1 MDKKTNHDMVQD
13 IDNDTNQ
20 DVVQDIDDNI
30 SADQVD
36 EILRKYD
43 KGSNFRVLKGKANIF
58 ISAVLL
64 CFSLFQLYTAI
75 FLGMEPMILRS
86 IHLAF
91 GLSLIYL
98 LYPAKK
104 NMPKDKIHPIDIV
117 IAILSIIVCLYVVV
131 FYKDIVFRMGLI
143 TNTDMVIGL
152 LAVILVLE
160 AARRV
165 IGLPM
170 VIISTLFI
178 AYAFLGPYIPGQ
190 LAHRG
195 VDLNNFAQHL
205 FFTTEGIMGLP
216 IGVSSTF
223 IFMFLIFGAY
233 LEKTGMG
240 EFFINLANAINGK
253 SPGGPAKV
261 AVISSGMMGTLS
273 GSSVANVVGTGSFT
287 IPMMKRLGYKPEFAG
302 AVEATASTGGQ
313 LMPPIM
319 GAAAFLMAEITNT
332 PYVEIIKAAAI
343 PAMLYYFGVWSGV
356 HFEAKKQNLLGLPA
370 DQIPKFTHVMKTRG
384 HLIIPIIAVMYL
396 LIQGYSPIRAAL
408 GAIVTTLL
416 CSYIKKDTRLSFMDI
431 VNGLING
438 ARNALT
444 VVAACA
450 CAGIIIGV
458 VTQTGLG
465 LKMGSVIVGLA
476 QNKLFLTL
484 FFTMITSIILGIG
497 VPTTA
502 NYVITS
508 TIAAP
513 ALLMLDVE
521 LLAAHLF
528 VFYFG
533 IIADITP
540 PVCLA
545 AVAGAGIAKAEPMK
559 TGVQAT
565 RLAIAAFMIP
575 YIFVYSPRMIMIG
588 TTPLL
593 LAIDIVTALIGIICV
608 ASGLTGF
615 FKTKMS
621 NIERFLFVAGGVLMV
636 MTKAY
641 LVAIGLICISIV
653 YIIQKKKSSVPQGAI

>member
-1 MDKKTNHDMVQD
+1 MTEKINNDIVEDIEEVSKEEVDK
-13 IDNDTNQ
+13 
-20 DVVQDIDDNI
+20 
-30 SADQVD
+30 
-36 EILRKYD
+36 ILRKYD
-43 KGSNFRVLKGKANIF
+43 KGSDFRVFSGNLNKI
-58 ISAVLL
+58 ISIILL

-91 GLSLIYL
+91 GLSLIFL
-98 LYPAKK
+98 LYPASKK
-104 NMPKDKIHPIDIV
+104 WPKDKLHPLDV
-117 IAILSIIVCLYVVV
+117 ITALIAVIVCFYVVV
-131 FYKDIVFRMGLI
+131 FYKDLVYRAGRI
-143 TNTDMVIGL
+143 TTTDMVIGL
-152 LAVILVLE
+152 MAVFLVLE

-170 VIISTLFI
+170 VIISILFI
-178 AYAFLGPYIPGQ
+178 AYAFLGPYIPGK

-195 VDLNNFAQHL
+195 VSLNNFAQHI

-223 IFMFLIFGAY
+223 IFMFLLFGAY

-240 EFFINLANAINGK
+240 EFFINLANSISGS

-261 AVISSGMMGTLS
+261 AVISSGCMGTLS

-287 IPMMKRLGYKPEFAG
+287 IPMMKRLGYKNEFSG

-332 PYVEIIKAAAI
+332 PYFTIIKAAAV
-343 PAMLYYFGVWSGV
+343 PALLYYFGVWVGV
-356 HFEAKKQNLLGLPA
+356 HFEAKKLNLTGMSK
-370 DQIPKFTHVMKTRG
+370 DQIPKISHVMKTRG
-384 HLIIPIIAVMYL
+384 HLIIPIISVMYL
-396 LIQGYSPIRAAL
+396 LIQGFSPIRAAL
-408 GAIVTTLL
+408 GAIVTTLI
-416 CSYIKKDTRLSFMDI
+416 CSAFKKDTRMSFNDI
-431 VNGLING
+431 VDGLIKG
-438 ARNALT
+438 AKSALT
-444 VVAACA
+444 VVSACA

-465 LKMGSVIVGLA
+465 LKMGSVIVGMA
-476 QNKLFLTL
+476 NGNLFLTL
-484 FFTMITSIILGIG
+484 FFTMITSLILGIG

-513 ALLMLDVE
+513 ALLLLGVDVIP
-521 LLAAHLF
+521 AHMF

-533 IIADITP
+533 IIADVTP

-545 AVAGAGIAKAEPMK
+545 AVAASGIAKSEPMR

-565 RLAIAAFMIP
+565 RLAIAAFLIP
-575 YIFVYSPRMIMIG
+575 YIFVHSPRILMIN

-593 LAIDIVTALIGIICV
+593 LAFDIVTALVGITCI
-608 ASGLTGF
+608 AIALTGF
-615 FKTKMS
+615 FKTHMS
-621 NIERFLFVAGGVLMV
+621 IIEKVLFIAGGILLVL
-636 MTKAY
+636 TKVHFVVIGAV
-641 LVAIGLICISIV
+641 LVALA
-653 YIIQKKKSSVPQGAI
+653 YTIQKRKEQKISSSTT

>member
-1 MDKKTNHDMVQD
+1 MTEKINNDIVEDIEEVSKEEVDK
-13 IDNDTNQ
+13 
-20 DVVQDIDDNI
+20 
-30 SADQVD
+30 
-36 EILRKYD
+36 ILRKYD
-43 KGSNFRVLKGKANIF
+43 KGSDFRVFSGNLNKI
-58 ISAVLL
+58 ISIILL

-91 GLSLIYL
+91 GLSLIFL
-98 LYPAKK
+98 LYPASKK
-104 NMPKDKIHPIDIV
+104 WPKDKLHPLDV
-117 IAILSIIVCLYVVV
+117 ITALIAVIVCFYVVV
-131 FYKDIVFRMGLI
+131 FYKDLVYRAGRI
-143 TNTDMVIGL
+143 TTTDMVIGL
-152 LAVILVLE
+152 MAVFLVLE

-170 VIISTLFI
+170 VIISILFI
-178 AYAFLGPYIPGQ
+178 AYAFLGPYIPGK

-195 VDLNNFAQHL
+195 VSLNNFAQHI

-223 IFMFLIFGAY
+223 IFMFLLFGAY

-240 EFFINLANAINGK
+240 EFFINLANSISGS

-261 AVISSGMMGTLS
+261 AVISSGCMGTLS

-287 IPMMKRLGYKPEFAG
+287 IPMMKRLGYKNEFSG

-332 PYVEIIKAAAI
+332 PYFTIIKAAAV
-343 PAMLYYFGVWSGV
+343 PALLYYFGVWVGV
-356 HFEAKKQNLLGLPA
+356 HFEAKKLNLTGMSK
-370 DQIPKFTHVMKTRG
+370 DQIPKISHVMKTRG
-384 HLIIPIIAVMYL
+384 HLIIPIISVMYL
-396 LIQGYSPIRAAL
+396 LIQGFSPIRAAL
-408 GAIVTTLL
+408 GAIVTTLI
-416 CSYIKKDTRLSFMDI
+416 CSAFKKDTRMSFNDI
-431 VNGLING
+431 VDGLIKG
-438 ARNALT
+438 AKSALT
-444 VVAACA
+444 VVSACA

-465 LKMGSVIVGLA
+465 LKMGSVIVGMA
-476 QNKLFLTL
+476 NGNLFLTL
-484 FFTMITSIILGIG
+484 FFTMITSLILGIG

-513 ALLMLDVE
+513 ALLLLGVDVIP
-521 LLAAHLF
+521 AHMF

-533 IIADITP
+533 IIADVTP

-545 AVAGAGIAKAEPMK
+545 AVAASGIAKSEPMR

-565 RLAIAAFMIP
+565 RLAIAAFLIP
-575 YIFVYSPRMIMIG
+575 YIFVHSPRILMIN

-593 LAIDIVTALIGIICV
+593 LVFDIVTALVGITCI
-608 ASGLTGF
+608 AIALTGF
-615 FKTKMS
+615 FKTHMS
-621 NIERFLFVAGGVLMV
+621 IIEKVLFIAGGILLVL
-636 MTKAY
+636 TKVHFVVIGAVLIALAY
-641 LVAIGLICISIV
+641 T
-653 YIIQKKKSSVPQGAI
+653 IQKRKEQKISSSTT

>member
-1 MDKKTNHDMVQD
+1 MTFKKN
-13 IDNDTNQ
+13 NE
-20 DVVQDIDDNI
+20 VVQDTDKEM
-30 SADQVD
+30 SSEEVDQ
-36 EILRKYD
+36 ILRKYD
-43 KGSNFRVLKGKANIF
+43 KGSNFRVLSGNANKLITF
-58 ISAVLL
+58 ILL
-64 CFSLFQLYTAI
+64 AFSLFQLYTAI

-86 IHLAF
+86 VHLAF
-91 GLSLIYL
+91 GLSLIFL
-98 LYPAKK
+98 LYPANK
-104 NMPKDKIHPIDIV
+104 NMPKDKIHPLD
-117 IAILSIIVCLYVVV
+117 IAIAIIAAIVCLYVVV
-131 FYKDIVFRMGLI
+131 FYKDIVYRQGLI
-143 TNTDMVIGL
+143 NTTDMIIGL

-165 IGLPM
+165 IGMPM
-170 VIISTLFI
+170 VIISLIFI
-178 AYAFLGPYIPGQ
+178 GYAFLGPYIPGK

-195 VDLNNFAQHL
+195 VDFNNFAQHL

-223 IFMFLIFGAY
+223 IFMFLLFGAY

-240 EFFINLANAINGK
+240 EFFINLANSINGS

-261 AVISSGMMGTLS
+261 AVISSGLMGTLS

-287 IPMMKRLGYKPEFAG
+287 IPMMKKLGYKPEFAG

-332 PYVEIIKAAAI
+332 PYFTIIKAAAI
-343 PAMLYYFGVWSGV
+343 PALLYYFGVWAGV
-356 HFEAKKQNLLGLPA
+356 HFEARKLNLLGLSKNE
-370 DQIPKFTHVMKTRG
+370 IPKFTHVMKTRG
-384 HLIIPIIAVMYL
+384 HLIIPIIVVIFL
-396 LIQGYSPIRAAL
+396 LTKGFSPIRAAL
-408 GAIVTTLL
+408 GAIASTLI
-416 CSYIKKDTRLSFMDI
+416 CSSITKDTRLSFNDI
-431 VNGLING
+431 INGLVAG
-438 ARNALT
+438 AKNALT

-465 LKMGSVIVGLA
+465 LKMGSVLVGIA
-476 QNKLFLTL
+476 NGNLFLTL
-484 FFTMITSIILGIG
+484 FFAMITSLVLGIG

-513 ALLMLDVE
+513 ALLMLGVQ
-521 LLAAHLF
+521 LIPAHMF

-545 AVAGAGIAKAEPMK
+545 AVAASGIAKSEPMK
-559 TGVQAT
+559 TGAQAT
-565 RLAIAAFMIP
+565 RLAIAAFLIP
-575 YIFVYSPRMIMIG
+575 YIFVHSPRMLMID
-588 TTPLL
+588 TTPLML
-593 LAIDIVTALIGIICV
+593 SFDIVTAMVGIACV

-615 FKTKMS
+615 FKANMS
-621 NIERFLFVAGGVLMV
+621 AVERFLFIAGGVLLV
-636 MTKAY
+636 MTDVK
-641 LVAIGLICISIV
+641 LVSIGAVLVVIE
-653 YIIQKKKSSVPQGAI
+653 YIIQKNKSSKHKEAI

>member
-1 MDKKTNHDMVQD
+1 MTEKMGSDIVKD
-13 IDNDTNQ
+13 IDEEVSQEEVNQ
-20 DVVQDIDDNI
+20 
-30 SADQVD
+30 
-36 EILRKYD
+36 ILRKYD
-43 KGSNFRVLKGKANIF
+43 KGSDFRILSGNVNKI
-58 ISAVLL
+58 ISIILL
-64 CFSLFQLYTAI
+64 GFSLFQLYTAI

-91 GLSLIYL
+91 GLSLIFL
-98 LYPAKK
+98 LYPASKK
-104 NMPKDKIHPIDIV
+104 WPKDKLHPLDVITAV
-117 IAILSIIVCLYVVV
+117 IAVIVCFYVVV
-131 FYKDIVFRMGLI
+131 FYKDLVYRAGMI
-143 TNTDMVIGL
+143 TDTDMIIGL
-152 LAVILVLE
+152 MAVFLVLE

-170 VIISTLFI
+170 VIISILFI
-178 AYAFLGPYIPGQ
+178 LYAFLGPYIPGK

-195 VDLNNFAQHL
+195 VSLNNFAQHI

-223 IFMFLIFGAY
+223 IFMFLLFGAY

-240 EFFINLANAINGK
+240 EFFINLANSVSGS

-261 AVISSGMMGTLS
+261 AVISSGCMGTLS

-287 IPMMKRLGYKPEFAG
+287 IPMMKRLGYKNEFSG

-332 PYVEIIKAAAI
+332 PYFTIIKAAAI
-343 PAMLYYFGVWSGV
+343 PALLYYFGVWAGV
-356 HFEAKKQNLLGLPA
+356 HFEAKKLNLMGLPK
-370 DQIPKFTHVMKTRG
+370 DQIPKIGHVMKTRG
-384 HLIIPIIAVMYL
+384 HLIIPIIVVMYL
-396 LIQGYSPIRAAL
+396 LIQGFSPIRAAL
-408 GAIVTTLL
+408 GAIVATLI
-416 CSYIKKDTRLSFMDI
+416 CSSFTKDTRMSFKDI
-431 VNGLING
+431 VEGLIKG
-438 ARNALT
+438 AKSALT

-476 QNKLFLTL
+476 KGNLFMTL
-484 FFTMITSIILGIG
+484 FFTMITSLILGIG

-513 ALLMLDVE
+513 ALL
-521 LLAAHLF
+521 LLGVNVIPAHMF

-533 IIADITP
+533 IIADVTP

-545 AVAGAGIAKAEPMK
+545 AVAASGIAKSEPMS

-565 RLAIAAFMIP
+565 RLAIAAFLIP
-575 YIFVYSPRMIMIG
+575 YIFVHSPRLLMIN

-593 LAIDIVTALIGIICV
+593 LIFDIATALVGITCI
-608 ASGLTGF
+608 AIALTGF
-615 FKTKMS
+615 FKTRMS
-621 NIERFLFVAGGVLMV
+621 IIEKVLFAAGGLFLVL
-636 MTKAY
+636 TKVHF
-641 LVAIGLICISIV
+641 VAIGIVLIALV
-653 YIIQKKKSSVPQGAI
+653 YMLQKRKEQKILKSTT

>member
-1 MDKKTNHDMVQD
+1 VTEKINNDIVEDIEEVSKEEVDK
-13 IDNDTNQ
+13 
-20 DVVQDIDDNI
+20 
-30 SADQVD
+30 
-36 EILRKYD
+36 ILRKYD
-43 KGSNFRVLKGKANIF
+43 KGSDFRVFSGNLNKI
-58 ISAVLL
+58 ISIILL

-91 GLSLIYL
+91 GLSLIFL
-98 LYPAKK
+98 LYPASKK
-104 NMPKDKIHPIDIV
+104 WPKDKLHPLDV
-117 IAILSIIVCLYVVV
+117 ITALIAVIVCFYVVV
-131 FYKDIVFRMGLI
+131 FYKDLVYRAGRI
-143 TNTDMVIGL
+143 TTTDMVIGL
-152 LAVILVLE
+152 MAVFLVLE

-170 VIISTLFI
+170 VIISILFI
-178 AYAFLGPYIPGQ
+178 AYAFLGPYIPGK

-195 VDLNNFAQHL
+195 VSLNNFAQHI

-223 IFMFLIFGAY
+223 IFMFLLFGAY

-240 EFFINLANAINGK
+240 EFFINLANSISGS

-261 AVISSGMMGTLS
+261 AVISSGCMGTLS

-287 IPMMKRLGYKPEFAG
+287 IPMMKRLGYKNEFSG

-332 PYVEIIKAAAI
+332 PYFTIIKAAAV
-343 PAMLYYFGVWSGV
+343 PALLYYFGVWVGV
-356 HFEAKKQNLLGLPA
+356 HFEAKKLNLTGMSK
-370 DQIPKFTHVMKTRG
+370 DQIPKISHVMKTRG
-384 HLIIPIIAVMYL
+384 HLIIPIISVMYL
-396 LIQGYSPIRAAL
+396 LIQGFSPIRAAL
-408 GAIVTTLL
+408 GAIVTTLI
-416 CSYIKKDTRLSFMDI
+416 CSAFKKDTRMSFNDI
-431 VNGLING
+431 VDGLIKG
-438 ARNALT
+438 AKSALT
-444 VVAACA
+444 VVSACA

-465 LKMGSVIVGLA
+465 LKMGSVIVGMA
-476 QNKLFLTL
+476 NGNLFLTL
-484 FFTMITSIILGIG
+484 FFTMITSLILGIG

-513 ALLMLDVE
+513 ALLLLGVDVIP
-521 LLAAHLF
+521 AHMF

-533 IIADITP
+533 IIADVTP

-545 AVAGAGIAKAEPMK
+545 AVAASGIAKSEPMR

-565 RLAIAAFMIP
+565 RLAIAAFLIP
-575 YIFVYSPRMIMIG
+575 YIFVHSPRILMIN

-593 LAIDIVTALIGIICV
+593 LVFDIVTALVGITCI
-608 ASGLTGF
+608 AIALTGF
-615 FKTKMS
+615 FKTHMS
-621 NIERFLFVAGGVLMV
+621 IIEKVLFIAGGILLVL
-636 MTKAY
+636 TKVHFVVIGAVLIALAY
-641 LVAIGLICISIV
+641 T
-653 YIIQKKKSSVPQGAI
+653 IQKRKEQKISSSTT

>member
-1 MDKKTNHDMVQD
+1 MAKKTSNEIVQD
-13 IDNDTNQ
+13 IDKAN
-20 DVVQDIDDNI
+20 
-30 SADQVD
+30 VD
-36 EILRKYD
+36 SEELDKILRKYD
-43 KGSNFRVLKGKANIF
+43 KGSNYRVLTGVSDKF
-58 ISAVLL
+58 ISIVLL

-91 GLSLIYL
+91 GLSLVFL
-98 LYPAKK
+98 LYPASK
-104 NMPKDKIHPIDIV
+104 NWPKDKIHPLDICTAV
-117 IAILSIIVCLYVVV
+117 VAAVVCLYVVV
-131 FYKDIVFRMGLI
+131 FYRDLVYRAGMI
-143 TNTDMVIGL
+143 TSTDMVIGL
-152 LAVILVLE
+152 LAVLLILE

-170 VIISTLFI
+170 VIISLLFI
-178 AYAFLGPYIPGQ
+178 AYAFFGPYIPGR

-195 VDLNNFAQHL
+195 VDLNNFAQHI

-223 IFMFLIFGAY
+223 IFMFLLFGAY

-240 EFFINLANAINGK
+240 EFFINLANAINGS

-261 AVISSGMMGTLS
+261 AVLSSACMGTLS

-287 IPMMKRLGYKPEFAG
+287 IPMMKKLGYKPDFAG

-332 PYVEIIKAAAI
+332 PYFTIIKAAAI
-343 PAMLYYFGVWSGV
+343 PALLYYFGVWAGV
-356 HFEAKKQNLLGLPA
+356 HFEARKLNLLGLPK
-370 DQIPKFTHVMKTRG
+370 DQIPKIGHVMKTRG
-384 HLIIPIIAVMYL
+384 HLILPIIAVMYL
-396 LIQGYSPIRAAL
+396 LIQGFSPIRAAL
-408 GAIVTTLL
+408 GAIATTLV
-416 CSYIKKDTRLSFMDI
+416 CSSFTKDTRLSFKDLI
-431 VNGLING
+431 DGLIKG
-438 ARNALT
+438 AKSALT
-444 VVAACA
+444 VISACA

-465 LKMGSVIVGLA
+465 LKMGSVLVGIA
-476 QNKLFLTL
+476 QGNLFLTL
-484 FFTMITSIILGIG
+484 FFTMVTSIILGIG

-513 ALLMLDVE
+513 ALL
-521 LLAAHLF
+521 LLGVGIIPAHMF

-545 AVAGAGIAKAEPMK
+545 AVAASGIAKSEPMK

-565 RLAIAAFMIP
+565 RLAIAAFIIP
-575 YIFVYSPRMIMIG
+575 YIFVNSPRMLMIES
-588 TTPLL
+588 TPLL
-593 LAIDIVTALIGIICV
+593 LAMDIVSAMVGILCIS
-608 ASGLTGF
+608 SGLTGF
-615 FKTKMS
+615 FKTNMS
-621 NIERFLFVAGGVLMV
+621 IYERLMFIVGGLLLV
-636 MTKAY
+636 MTSTTTNIAGLVLIGAVY
-641 LVAIGLICISIV
+641 L
-653 YIIQKKKSSVPQGAI
+653 IQKNKFIKVKPAL